1 MAPLMENDNSTSKT
15 PEQQAFEQALKD
27 AVTLRMPFGKF
38 GPEGYPPHG
47 LLLCD
52 LPYEYLRCFTRKGF
66 PKGRLGEIMSFV
78 YQLKLDGAE
87 NVFKLIRETPRQSL
101 HKPIK
106 RRYDFE

>member
-1 MAPLMENDNSTSKT
+1 MSEKIAGTAT
-15 PEQQAFEQALKD
+15 VTRCITYEQ
-27 AVTLRMPFGKF
+27 LREDP
-38 GPEGYPPHG
+38 
-47 LLLCD
+47 D
-52 LPYEYLRCFTRKGF
+52 F

-101 HKPIK
+101 RKPIK

>member
-1 MAPLMENDNSTSKT
+1 MAPLMENDNSTPKT

-52 LPYEYLRCFTRKGF
+52 LPY
-66 PKGRLGEIMSFV
+66 LGEIMSFV

-101 HKPIK
+101 RKPIK